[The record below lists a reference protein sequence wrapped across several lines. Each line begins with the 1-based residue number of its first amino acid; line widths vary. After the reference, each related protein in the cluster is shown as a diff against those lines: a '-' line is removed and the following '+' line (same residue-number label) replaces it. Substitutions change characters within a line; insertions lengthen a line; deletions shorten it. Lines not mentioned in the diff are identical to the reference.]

1 MKREDYKKYMVIS
14 AIVAVVTVFNMFSD
28 GTLTINWTKINDL
41 PQQAAPVVL
50 VAQAIEN
57 DAVAIARNEDTVIA
71 ENDAQVVT
79 QSAEVVP
86 NIPESQTEK
95 VVRDKPVVTESVD
108 KFKFTQ
114 PLFYGASGRDV
125 EELQKLLKTIPDVYP
140 EGDVT
145 GQYGS
150 LTQMAVKR
158 FQLKYGI
165 VSPDSEFYGVV
176 GPVTREKLNELML
189 NI

>member
-1 MKREDYKKYMVIS
+1 MVIS
-14 AIVAVVTVFNMFSD
+14 AMVAVITVFNMFSD

-41 PQQAAPVVL
+41 PQQAAPVVV

-57 DAVAIARNEDTVIA
+57 NALAVVRNEDTVIA

-79 QSAEVVP
+79 QPAEVVP
-86 NIPESQTEK
+86 NIPESQTEE
-95 VVRDKPVVTESVD
+95 VAINAPDVSEPGDTFR
-108 KFKFTQ
+108 FTQ
-114 PLFYGASGRDV
+114 PLFYGASGREV
-125 EELQKLLKTIPDVYP
+125 EELQKLLKTMPDVYP

-176 GPVTREKLNELML
+176 GPATRDML
-189 NI
+189 NRLMSE